1 MRVLILMS
9 DTGGG
14 HRSCAIALQQ
24 EFGRLRSGE
33 HQVDFIDVYRYC
45 APRPFCYLPDAYPL
59 VVNHWPALWQ
69 WTFETYGPV
78 VTEERM
84 ASIWSGYCQ
93 PYFNLL
99 LQRFSPDLIIT
110 VNPLLLAVLFRVLD
124 SLESQIPVASV
135 VSDLIAPHSSWFH
148 PRLDLAFVPTSSGAT
163 AARKAGVSAAAIRVY
178 GLPLRREFV
187 DIDLDKV
194 AAKSELG
201 FRAELPLLLVTG
213 GGEGMGANSSLLPR
227 LMAAVATGS
236 IPDLQMAVICGR
248 NEKLRKQM
256 QAQFGSQKVRILG
269 YVDNMQDWMAASDVA
284 VTKAGPNTIME
295 AAAMGLPL
303 IVSSFIPG
311 QEEFNPAFVRQH
323 HLGCYA
329 AGVEEQLDVL
339 TEWLS
344 DQELLTRLSRQAA
357 AAAATAAGSLI
368 VRELEWRFS

>member
-1 MRVLILMS
+1 MS
-9 DTGGG
+9 I
-14 HRSCAIALQQ
+14 AIALL
-24 EFGRLRSGE
+24 G
-33 HQVDFIDVYRYC
+33 H
-45 APRPFCYLPDAYPL
+45 FCYLPDAYPL
-59 VVNHWPALWQ
+59 VVKHWPALWQ

-99 LQRFSPDLIIT
+99 LQRFRPDLIIT

-124 SLESQIPVASV
+124 SLESPIPVASV

-163 AARKAGVSAAAIRVY
+163 AARKAGVPAAAIRVY
-178 GLPLRREFV
+178 GLPVRREFV
-187 DIDLDKV
+187 DIDLDKG

-201 FRAELPLLLVTG
+201 FRADLPLLLVTG

-236 IPDLQMAVICGR
+236 IPDLQLAVICGR
-248 NEKLRKQM
+248 NDSLRKQM
-256 QAQFGSQKVRILG
+256 QAQFGNQKVRIVG
-269 YVDNMQDWMAASDVA
+269 YVDNMHDWMAASDVA

-311 QEEFNPAFVRQH
+311 QEEFNPAFVRRHQ
-323 HLGCYA
+323 LGCYA

-339 TEWLS
+339 TEWLG

-357 AAAATAAGSLI
+357 TAATKAAGSLI

>member
-14 HRSCAIALQQ
+14 HRSCALALQQ
-24 EFGRLRSGE
+24 EFALLRSGE

-59 VVNHWPALWQ
+59 VVKHWPALWQ

-99 LQRFSPDLIIT
+99 LQRFRPDLIIT

-124 SLESQIPVASV
+124 SLESPIPVASV

-163 AARKAGVSAAAIRVY
+163 AARKAGVPAASIRVY
-178 GLPLRREFV
+178 GLPVRREFV
-187 DIDLDKV
+187 DIDLDKG

-201 FRAELPLLLVTG
+201 FRADLPLLLVTG

-236 IPDLQMAVICGR
+236 IPDLQLAVICGR
-248 NEKLRKQM
+248 NDSLRKQM
-256 QAQFGSQKVRILG
+256 QAQFGNQKVRIVG
-269 YVDNMQDWMAASDVA
+269 YVDNMHDWMAASDVA

-311 QEEFNPAFVRQH
+311 QEEFNPAFVRRHQ
-323 HLGCYA
+323 LGCYA

-339 TEWLS
+339 TEWLG

-357 AAAATAAGSLI
+357 TAATKAAGSLI